1 MQNLIL
7 LWTALSNFFD
17 LMPLEASK
25 GKTISKIWISR
36 LEVPN
41 WQYRE
46 TISGRTK
53 PPSFLDPS
61 GQSFIICIVLIIL
74 AAIPLFY
81 LRSLP
86 VWDRR
91 ICLSEILALILWFLM
106 SNCISRWAA
115 TFSGGNGGV
124 ITPLWTLK
132 ALVDYGEIRFM
143 VNLDVEVGSVGQS
156 KTSLRPDT
164 MVSLG
169 WVLSSLRSLLSWF
182 WHDFNQPCFYNISR
196 TCSLRSQSLVF
207 INYIQF
213 IL

>member
-61 GQSFIICIVLIIL
+61 GQSFVIYIVLIIL
-74 AAIPLFY
+74 AFIPIHPRVTIYTNPTTPTVPAPL
-81 LRSLP
+81 L
-86 VWDRR
+86 
-91 ICLSEILALILWFLM
+91 
-106 SNCISRWAA
+106 
-115 TFSGGNGGV
+115 V
-124 ITPLWTLK
+124 INYQGCNRKMANFGKVTDPNW
-132 ALVDYGEIRFM
+132 
-143 VNLDVEVGSVGQS
+143 VGSFGSARYTWRYVA
-156 KTSLRPDT
+156 T
-164 MVSLG
+164 
-169 WVLSSLRSLLSWF
+169 
-182 WHDFNQPCFYNISR
+182 
-196 TCSLRSQSLVF
+196 LV
-207 INYIQF
+207 IIKHKYCAS
-213 IL
+213 